1 MALIDRVAAV
11 QRRQPERFIVFGI
24 DDVSVG
30 FPDAALAEELLTALP
45 ELVSRSA
52 NGIVLDVE
60 VGGPEQITMALGVIA
75 DYLQT
80 HGLMMPPRNEL
91 YAVRNSWQD
100 PPVGLI
106 ERNAASPLGLV
117 AFGVNLNAWTLDADG
132 DQQLWIGRR
141 SLSKQTEP
149 GKLDHIAAGG
159 QPASIGLRE
168 NIIKEAA
175 GEAGIPASLAGA
187 CRPVGAV
194 SGHYHSDH
202 CRRFIHYN
210 FDLELPGDF
219 VPRPMDGE
227 VDEFFTAPVDEVI
240 DLLRSGYHFDLETAI
255 AVIDWLIRHGHIHA
269 ENEPDFDMILQG
281 LTADLFRL

>member
-91 YAVRNSWQD
+91 YAVRNSA
-100 PPVGLI
+100 GSAG
-106 ERNAASPLGLV
+106 R
-117 AFGVNLNAWTLDADG
+117 AD
-132 DQQLWIGRR
+132 
-141 SLSKQTEP
+141 
-149 GKLDHIAAGG
+149 
-159 QPASIGLRE
+159 
-168 NIIKEAA
+168 
-175 GEAGIPASLAGA
+175 
-187 CRPVGAV
+187 
-194 SGHYHSDH
+194 
-202 CRRFIHYN
+202 
-210 FDLELPGDF
+210 
-219 VPRPMDGE
+219 
-227 VDEFFTAPVDEVI
+227 
-240 DLLRSGYHFDLETAI
+240 
-255 AVIDWLIRHGHIHA
+255 
-269 ENEPDFDMILQG
+269 
-281 LTADLFRL
+281 